1 MSTSAEAT
9 AVKDPFARLKGEL
22 NQLEATARERL
33 KGTKLGSL
41 VERAPT
47 LVQKELD
54 AVLDRAGLVRK
65 AALAKAGA
73 APAVEVAAAA
83 AAAPAAEARAD
94 VDVSAEVVAEVA
106 AVDDSAAADGAEC
119 DDIAVKKSKK
129 R

>member
-73 APAVEVAAAA
+73 APVVEVAAA

-94 VDVSAEVVAEVA
+94 VDVSAEVA
-106 AVDDSAAADGAEC
+106 AVDDSAAADGVEG